1 MTYFPAKVSDRSA
14 DTVIGAAQM
23 GVTDTIMPL
32 PQAAEDK
39 LDLLRRQK
47 ADYFALLQPV
57 NAEEAAAFQEKG
69 EAETRI
75 RLLGINGFK
84 DPEHPSVKHARG
96 RLEEAEKKIARVRKI
111 LEHRQANKSSSIALV
126 HEIERY
132 IKAAQRRGP
141 LTAFTGEVNVPKGDP
156 SKVLS
161 KTREAIAELKA
172 DRHKV
177 RSSPYPSSV
186 AKAHVKS
193 LIDELAARGRPS
205 VAALLENVRHIEWK
219 SAASMRWEY
228 GNLIEGSVVA
238 GVQLVAWLERDR
250 LLAALYA
257 EIDEMADDKNA
268 LTEEERT
275 TELARIE
282 AQALELERIEEHL
295 VEELGVDRRPDADPR
310 AVLHIDGPVPTQEI

>member
-1 MTYFPAKVSDRSA
+1 MTYFPAKIADRSA

-23 GVTDTIMPL
+23 GVTDNIMLL

-47 ADYFALLQPV
+47 ADFFALVRPLDDEQNDLIGQRQAASMHLNRHRADGHGEIRNVGTLQLV
-57 NAEEAAAFQEKG
+57 DKIAKLDKNLE
-69 EAETRI
+69 RVR
-75 RLLGINGFK
+75 RLLEQRRAN
-84 DPEHPSVKHARG
+84 
-96 RLEEAEKKIARVRKI
+96 
-111 LEHRQANKSSSIALV
+111 QASAVGLV
-126 HEIERY
+126 HNVENY
-132 IKAAQRRGP
+132 LKQAQRKGS

-156 SKVLS
+156 AKVLAR
-161 KTREAIAELKA
+161 TRETIAELRA

-177 RSSPYPSSV
+177 RSAPFPSSV
-186 AKAHVKS
+186 AKAYATS

-275 TELARIE
+275 AELARIE

-295 VEELGVDRRPDADPR
+295 VEELGVERRPDADPR